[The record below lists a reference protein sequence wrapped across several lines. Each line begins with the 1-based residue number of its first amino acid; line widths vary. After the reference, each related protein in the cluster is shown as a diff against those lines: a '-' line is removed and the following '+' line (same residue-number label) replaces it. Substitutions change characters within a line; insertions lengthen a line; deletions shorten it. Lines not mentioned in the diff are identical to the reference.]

1 MYNAMTEME
10 DETELENE
18 FESQSEFEGELEAEL
33 EDEFELEGEFENELE
48 SELES
53 EGEFELEFEGPNP
66 INKVYPDA
74 MMEHLGLA
82 AMNAETEDE
91 AAEHFLPLIPMVA
104 SKLLP
109 LAAKALPKLAGKVL
123 PRIARAITHV
133 TPNLTR
139 GVTHITRALHRNP
152 QTRPLLRTIPSVARR
167 AIHTIA
173 KRTAAGH
180 RVTPAQALRILHGH
194 RRHVMHNPHVVRS
207 VLHRSKLMDRHLHRA
222 GGVHAR
228 PVAHRKNALGT
239 YGGHASHGASR
250 HPHQGRYGVPVRS
263 GAQARHLAWRGPEGS
278 RARSSAPCA
287 NCGHRAVRRVC
298 TCYC

>member
-10 DETELENE
+10 DETEFENE
-18 FESQSEFEGELEAEL
+18 LEFEAEM
-33 EDEFELEGEFENELE
+33 EDEVAAEFEDELE
-48 SELES
+48 SELEW
-53 EGEFELEFEGPNP
+53 EGELEGPNP
-66 INKVYPDA
+66 VNKVYPDA

-109 LAAKALPKLAGKVL
+109 LAAKALPKVAAKVL
-123 PRIARAITHV
+123 PRVARTLTHV

-152 QTRPLLRTIPSVARR
+152 QTRPLLRTLPSVARR
-167 AIHTIA
+167 AVHTIA

-180 RVTPAQALRILHGH
+180 HVTPAQAVRILHGH
-194 RRHVMHNPHVVRS
+194 RRHVMNNPQLVRA

-228 PVAHRKNALGT
+228 PVAHRSDGG
-239 YGGHASHGASR
+239 YGHPQHVGHGA
-250 HPHQGRYGVPVRS
+250 PVQGGVRT
-263 GAQARHLAWRGPEGS
+263 RHLAWRGPQAAH
-278 RARSSAPCA
+278 ARGGAPCPT
-287 NCGHRAVRRVC
+287 CGGHAVRRVC

>member
-10 DETELENE
+10 DETEFEYELEAAG
-18 FESQSEFEGELEAEL
+18 EFEGDF
-33 EDEFELEGEFENELE
+33 EDELE
-48 SELES
+48 SEFES
-53 EGEFELEFEGPNP
+53 EGEFELELEGANP
-66 INKVYPDA
+66 VNKVYPDA

-109 LAAKALPKLAGKVL
+109 LAAKALPKVAAKLL
-123 PRIARAITHV
+123 PRVARAITHV

-152 QTRPLLRTIPSVARR
+152 QTRPLLRTLPSVARR

-180 RVTPAQALRILHGH
+180 RVTPAQAVRILHGH
-194 RRHVMHNPHVVRS
+194 RRHIMNDPQLVRS
-207 VLHRSKLMDRHLHRA
+207 VLQRSKLMDRHLHRA

-228 PVAHRKNALGT
+228 PVAHRHYGTLGS
-239 YGGHASHGASR
+239 YGKHGAHGTSGYVR
-250 HPHQGRYGVPVRS
+250 HGQYGVPVPS
-263 GAQARHLAWRGPEGS
+263 GAQARHLAWRGPRGVGAHGS
-278 RARSSAPCA
+278 ARCA
-287 NCGHRAVRRVC
+287 SCGHRAVRRVC

>member
-1 MYNAMTEME
+1 MSNVMTEME
-10 DETELENE
+10 DETE
-18 FESQSEFEGELEAEL
+18 FESELEAQSEFEGEMEAEL
-33 EDEFELEGEFENELE
+33 EDELE

-53 EGEFELEFEGPNP
+53 EGEFELEFEFEGPNP
-66 INKVYPDA
+66 VNKIYPDA

-91 AAEHFLPLIPMVA
+91 AAEHFLPLIPLVA

-109 LAAKALPKLAGKVL
+109 LAAKALPKVAGKVL
-123 PRIARAITHV
+123 PRVARAITHV

-152 QTRPLLRTIPSVARR
+152 QTRPLLRAMPSVARR

-180 RVTPAQALRILHGH
+180 RVTPAQAVRILHGH
-194 RRHVMHNPHVVRS
+194 RRHVMNNPHVVRS

-222 GGVHAR
+222 GGLHTH
-228 PVAHRKNALGT
+228 PGAHRKHAIQGV
-239 YGGHASHGASR
+239 YGD
-250 HPHQGRYGVPVRS
+250 
-263 GAQARHLAWRGPEGS
+263 LRGPHGV
-278 RARSSAPCA
+278 RARGSAPCTH
-287 NCGHRAVRRVC
+287 CGHRAVRRVC